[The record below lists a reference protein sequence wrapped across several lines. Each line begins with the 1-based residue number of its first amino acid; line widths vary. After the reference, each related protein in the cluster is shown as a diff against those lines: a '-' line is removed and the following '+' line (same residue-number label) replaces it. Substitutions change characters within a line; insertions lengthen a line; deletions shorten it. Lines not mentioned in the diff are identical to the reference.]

1 LYKASQ
7 SVARSLVCCSYA
19 GVLVPLVQMHGSR
32 HNRREPLDR
41 AAMIEAASQNL
52 RQQIPRGGQRER
64 PRSKGNYGT
73 RGSLGQAAEGAFSSP
88 RSPELAARRIR
99 SAENRHRILAESR
112 EGNAEGPL
120 IVDRLLDEDLDD
132 DPDLS
137 HEDVRSFQDFQEF
150 KRPCSRKKDPSA
162 SAAAG
167 LGAFAGPSHMT
178 DAFGQRK
185 ARQPIPVESWG
196 PRPPSRAGPPQKAT
210 LIDLTF
216 DDGSPRFLGTSR
228 GSRTES
234 VLSSSVGR
242 TSVKLSRSEQGPGSA
257 TWAAARPRGHSE
269 GTRKGRDNKRAPNVK
284 GRNLAEAVSVED
296 FESDIEAVLHGNFGR
311 DATAPQLI
319 VTRSSQLNMNIGDV
333 RQSGDV
339 RAGKDKTQRE
349 AAIPGFNTS
358 LDDDFLSLFA
368 S

>member
-1 LYKASQ
+1 
-7 SVARSLVCCSYA
+7 
-19 GVLVPLVQMHGSR
+19 
-32 HNRREPLDR
+32 
-41 AAMIEAASQNL
+41 MIEAASQTL
-52 RQQIPRGGQRER
+52 RQQIARGGLRER

-73 RGSLGQAAEGAFSSP
+73 RGSLSQAAEGSFSSP
-88 RSPELAARRIR
+88 RYPEHATRRIR
-99 SAENRHRILAESR
+99 SAENQQRILAESR
-112 EGNAEGPL
+112 EGNADAPM
-120 IVDRLLDEDLDD
+120 IVDRYPSEEDLDD
-132 DPDLS
+132 DQDLS

-216 DDGSPRFLGTSR
+216 DEGSPRFLGTSR
-228 GSRTES
+228 GSRNENT
-234 VLSSSVGR
+234 LSSSVGR
-242 TSVKLSRSEQGPGSA
+242 SSVKLSGSEQGAGSS

-269 GTRKGRDNKRAPNVK
+269 GTRRGRDKRAPNWK
-284 GRNLAEAVSVED
+284 GRNLAETVSVED
-296 FESDIEAVLHGNFGR
+296 FESDIEAVLHGKSGR

-333 RQSGDV
+333 RRSGDA
-339 RAGKDKTQRE
+339 RAAKDKSQRE
-349 AAIPGFNTS
+349 ATIPGFNTS

>member
-1 LYKASQ
+1 
-7 SVARSLVCCSYA
+7 
-19 GVLVPLVQMHGSR
+19 
-32 HNRREPLDR
+32 
-41 AAMIEAASQNL
+41 MIEAASQTL
-52 RQQIPRGGQRER
+52 RQQIARGGLRER
-64 PRSKGNYGT
+64 PRSKGQS
-73 RGSLGQAAEGAFSSP
+73 RGSLSQAAEGSFGSP
-88 RSPELAARRIR
+88 RYPEPAVRRIR
-99 SAENRHRILAESR
+99 SAENQHRILAESR
-112 EGNAEGPL
+112 EENAT
-120 IVDRLLDEDLDD
+120 DEDLYE

-137 HEDVRSFQDFQEF
+137 HNPDFEDVPSFQDLQEF

-167 LGAFAGPSHMT
+167 LGAFAGPSHLT

-185 ARQPIPVESWG
+185 SRQPIPVESWG

-216 DDGSPRFLGTSR
+216 DEGSTRFLGTSR
-228 GSRTES
+228 GSRTENS
-234 VLSSSVGR
+234 LSSSVGR
-242 TSVKLSRSEQGPGSA
+242 SAVKLSGSEQSAGA

-269 GTRKGRDNKRAPNVK
+269 GTRRGRDRRAPNPK

-311 DATAPQLI
+311 DAPAPQLI
-319 VTRSSQLNMNIGDV
+319 VTRSAQPNMNSVELRRSNDA
-333 RQSGDV
+333 
-339 RAGKDKTQRE
+339 RAGKDKSQRE
-349 AAIPGFNTS
+349 AALPGFNTS